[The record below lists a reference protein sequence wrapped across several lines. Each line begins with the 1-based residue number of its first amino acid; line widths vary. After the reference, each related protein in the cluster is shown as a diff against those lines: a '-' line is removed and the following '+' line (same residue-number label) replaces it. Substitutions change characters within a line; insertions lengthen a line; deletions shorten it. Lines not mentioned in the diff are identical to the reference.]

1 MGEPRIS
8 LFLATCFS
16 NHLKIQA
23 SVIIYFQLLL
33 ERLFWTLS
41 LTLLIYS
48 LTTELTTVFR
58 EDKEIKIV
66 TSITLKPIE
75 EVSFPTIVFNSGG
88 PIDPLGFV
96 KNSHNMAV
104 EEDIPVEGKVD
115 LLVEFA
121 RTISL
126 SRYGSVQNTG
136 ILQSLKE
143 ASVSALRVF

>member
-1 MGEPRIS
+1 M
-8 LFLATCFS
+8 
-16 NHLKIQA
+16 
-23 SVIIYFQLLL
+23 IIYFQLLL
-33 ERLFWTLS
+33 ERLSWTLS

-104 EEDIPVEGKVD
+104 EEDIPVEGNAD
-115 LLVEFA
+115 LLAECS
-121 RTISL
+121 RTISI
-126 SRYGSVQNTG
+126 SRNGYVQITD
-136 ILQSLKE
+136 ISQSLQE
-143 ASVSALRVF
+143 APVFVSHIF